1 MKNLSIVFSLLF
13 AANLVTAQGDQDA
26 VDVSYIIGHQ
36 IGTSLDQF
44 KDDIDSEVLI
54 QALRDGIAGKESKFS
69 QEDSAQKQASFFESL
84 QQRQGRNNLATAE
97 SFLAENGKKE
107 GWTTTAS
114 GLQYKVLTSSG
125 DGAQPT
131 AEDTVTVHYTGT
143 FIDGT
148 EFDSSVTRGEPATF
162 PLTGVIKGWTEGVKL
177 MKIGSKFRFA
187 IHPDLAYGS
196 TGNRG
201 IPPNSALLFDIE
213 LISIK

>member
-1 MKNLSIVFSLLF
+1 MKNLSIAFSLLF
-13 AANLVTAQGDQDA
+13 AANLVTAQGDQEA

-44 KDDIDSEVLI
+44 KDDIDRDVLI
-54 QALRDGIAGKESKFS
+54 QALRDGIDGKESRFS
-69 QEDSAQKQASFFESL
+69 QEESAQKQSSFFQSL
-84 QQRQGRNNLATAE
+84 QQRQGRDNLATAE

-114 GLQYKVLTSSG
+114 GLQYKVQTPG

-143 FIDGT
+143 FIDGK

-162 PLTGVIKGWTEGVKL
+162 PLTGVIKGWTEGVQL

-187 IHPDLAYGS
+187 IHPDLGYGPK
-196 TGNRG
+196 GNRG
-201 IPPNSALLFDIE
+201 IPPNSALIFDIE

>member
-1 MKNLSIVFSLLF
+1 MKNLSIAFFLLF
-13 AANLVTAQGDQDA
+13 AANLVTAQGGQDA
-26 VDVSYIIGHQ
+26 VDISYIIGHQ
-36 IGTSLDQF
+36 IGTSLGQF
-44 KDDIDSEVLI
+44 KDDIARAVLMH
-54 QALRDGIAGKESKFS
+54 ALRDGIDGKESRFS
-69 QEDSAQKQASFFESL
+69 QEESAQKQSSFFQSL
-84 QQRQGRNNLATAE
+84 QQRQGRDNLATAE

-114 GLQYKVLTSSG
+114 GLQYKVLTPG

-143 FIDGT
+143 FIDGK

-162 PLTGVIKGWTEGVKL
+162 PLTGVIKGWTEGVQL

-187 IHPDLAYGS
+187 IHPDLGYGPS
-196 TGNRG
+196 GNRG
-201 IPPNSALLFDIE
+201 IPPNSALIFDIE

>member
-1 MKNLSIVFSLLF
+1 MKNLSIAFSLLF
-13 AANLVTAQGDQDA
+13 AANLATAQGDQDA

-36 IGTSLDQF
+36 IGASLGQF
-44 KDDIDSEVLI
+44 KDDIDRDVLI
-54 QALRDGIAGKESKFS
+54 QALRDGIDGKESKFS
-69 QEDSAQKQASFFESL
+69 QEESAQKQSVFFQSL
-84 QQRQGRNNLATAE
+84 QQRQGRDNLATAE

-114 GLQYKVLTSSG
+114 GLQYKVLTPG

-143 FIDGT
+143 FIDGK

-162 PLTGVIKGWTEGVKL
+162 PLTGVIKGWTEGLQL

-187 IHPDLAYGS
+187 IHPDLGYGPS
-196 TGNRG
+196 GNRG
-201 IPPNSALLFDIE
+201 IPPNSALIFDIE